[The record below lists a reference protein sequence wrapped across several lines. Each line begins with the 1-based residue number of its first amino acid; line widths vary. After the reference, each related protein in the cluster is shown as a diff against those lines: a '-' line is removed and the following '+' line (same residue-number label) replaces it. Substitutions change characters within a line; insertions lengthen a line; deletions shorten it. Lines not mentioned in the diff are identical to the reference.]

1 MKPGTRTEG
10 PASLK
15 LTFCQAVPAPMRG
28 KVREVSKVKVAQGH
42 RGQGHASALMRKVC
56 QEADLNHM
64 ALLLEVEPFDDEPLT
79 TEQLAYWYE
88 RLGFKV
94 IQPSPLVMVR
104 PAYQ

>member
-1 MKPGTRTEG
+1 MKPGKRTEG
-10 PASLK
+10 HASLK
-15 LTFCQAVPAPMRG
+15 LGFCQAVPAPMRG
-28 KVREVSKVKVAQGH
+28 KVREISSVEVPQEH
-42 RGQGHASALMRKVC
+42 RGQGHARALMRKVC

-64 ALLLEVEPFDDEPLT
+64 ALLLEVEPYGDEPMT

-104 PAYQ
+104 PAQ